1 MASVLLGAVCA
12 LGLAGAVIR
21 RPQPM
26 WIMNLVWPLSGLYA
40 GPLVIWLYVL
50 TEARGRTKPPLWRSA
65 LVGTAHCGA
74 GCALGDM
81 IGDQLVFRLHLTLFG
96 QPLYATFAAA
106 FVLAYGFGIV
116 FQFFAIAPMRHLGVA
131 EGLIAAVKADTASL
145 LAFEVGMFAWMALV
159 QDVLAPGLTPDHW
172 RYWAM
177 MQVAMLLGVLTALP
191 VNAWLIKAGVKEA
204 M

>member
-1 MASVLLGAVCA
+1 LRRGLRPGRYDRRSVGVPTPSH
-12 LGLAGAVIR
+12 I
-21 RPQPM
+21 
-26 WIMNLVWPLSGLYA
+26 
-40 GPLVIWLYVL
+40 
-50 TEARGRTKPPLWRSA
+50 
-65 LVGTAHCGA
+65 
-74 GCALGDM
+74 
-81 IGDQLVFRLHLTLFG
+81 FG
-96 QPLYATFAAA
+96 QSLYATFAAA